1 MTVQNRIVTGTR
13 LLLLL
18 AATGA
23 VCLGQ
28 MPPIDSGEYA
38 AKVLTLTG
46 QVSVLKDSTPWAL
59 EVGDQIQVKQLIL
72 TGADGQ
78 ATFQVSDG
86 STFVVYPNSRVV
98 FRKNAPNWKD
108 LLDVLVGRVKVHI
121 EHLYGPNPNRVL
133 TPTAVISVRGTTF
146 DISVGDDDE
155 TTLVEVEEG
164 LVEVQHALL
173 PRGAAR
179 TLSAGESLR
188 VYRNEPIASNIVDK
202 RMIFRRVF
210 QMAMD
215 AISTWESR
223 VPRGS
228 TGGATGSSTPA
239 CCADTTKPAP
249 PTSAPPP
256 PPPPPPPAAPA
267 AHIIPASVG
276 GSRILVSHGHMMLVD
291 APPDAQPKVNVWHR
305 MTHAVL
311 HSIRRFA
318 LGPEPG
324 SDVLILV
331 Q

>member
-1 MTVQNRIVTGTR
+1 MTVKNRIVTGTR

-18 AATGA
+18 AATGV
-23 VCLGQ
+23 VCLAQ
-28 MPPIDSGEYA
+28 MPPIDSGNYA

-59 EVGDQIQVKQLIL
+59 EVGDQIQVKQLIM

-121 EHLYGPNPNRVL
+121 EHMYGPNPNRVL

-146 DISVGDDDE
+146 DISVEDDDE

-179 TLSAGESLR
+179 TLGAGESLH
-188 VYRNEPIASNIVDK
+188 VYRNEPIASNVIDK
-202 RMIFRRVF
+202 GIIFRQVF
-210 QMAMD
+210 RMAMD
-215 AISTWESR
+215 AITTWETR
-223 VPRGS
+223 MPRGSVGGS
-228 TGGATGSSTPA
+228 TGGGSSSGGG

-249 PTSAPPP
+249 PSAAPPP
-256 PPPPPPPAAPA
+256 PPPVSHVVISTGSATP
-267 AHIIPASVG
+267 HIVS
-276 GSRILVSHGHMMLVD
+276 SHGHMVLVVPSEN
-291 APPDAQPKVNVWHR
+291 AKEGRWHR
-305 MTHAVL
+305 VTHAVL
-311 HSIRRFA
+311 HSVTRFL
-318 LGPEPG
+318 LGSAPG
-324 SDVLILV
+324 GDVLV
-331 Q
+331 SVH

>member
-18 AATGA
+18 AATGV
-23 VCLGQ
+23 VCLAQ
-28 MPPIDSGEYA
+28 MPPIDSGDYA

-46 QVSVLKDSTPWAL
+46 QVSVLKDSMPWAL
-59 EVGDQIQVKQLIL
+59 EVGDQVLVKQLIL
-72 TGADGQ
+72 TGPDGQ

-146 DISVGDDDE
+146 EISVEDDDE

-164 LVEVQHALL
+164 MVEVQHALL
-173 PRGAAR
+173 PRGAPR
-179 TLSAGESLR
+179 TLGAGESLH
-188 VYRNEPIASNIVDK
+188 VYRNEPLASNVIDK
-202 RMIFRRVF
+202 RIIFRQVF
-210 QMAMD
+210 RMAMD

-223 VPRGS
+223 IPRGS
-228 TGGATGSSTPA
+228 VGGGSSTSSSGSGGG

-249 PTSAPPP
+249 PSNAPPP
-256 PPPPPPPAAPA
+256 PPPV
-267 AHIIPASVG
+267 AHVVVSTPG
-276 GSRILVSHGHMMLVD
+276 GTPHIVSSNGHMMLVV
-291 APPDAQPKVNVWHR
+291 PSQPVNEGRWHR
-305 MTHAVL
+305 VTHAVL
-311 HSIRRFA
+311 HSVRRFV
-318 LGPEPG
+318 LGADPG
-324 SDVLILV
+324 ADVLV
-331 Q
+331 FVR